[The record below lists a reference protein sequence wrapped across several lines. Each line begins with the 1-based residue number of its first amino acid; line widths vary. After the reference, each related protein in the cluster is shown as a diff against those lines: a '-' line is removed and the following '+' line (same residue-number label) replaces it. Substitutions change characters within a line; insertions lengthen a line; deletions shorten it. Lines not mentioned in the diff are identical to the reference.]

1 MIITI
6 TIFCIV
12 AAIMMS
18 SFFSC
23 AESAMTGASEAY
35 MADLEK
41 NILNL
46 GSVVTEE
53 DRSTDNSQQ
62 TSEYS
67 HAKTYEN
74 HE

>member
-1 MIITI
+1 MPGLFSQVLGHTSDAVKEDISPEKL
-6 TIFCIV
+6 V
-12 AAIMMS
+12 KIMNLV
-18 SFFSC
+18 
-23 AESAMTGASEAY
+23 
-35 MADLEK
+35 ADLEK

>member
-1 MIITI
+1 MKEDISPEKL
-6 TIFCIV
+6 V
-12 AAIMMS
+12 KIMNLV
-18 SFFSC
+18 
-23 AESAMTGASEAY
+23 
-35 MADLEK
+35 ADLEK

>member
-1 MIITI
+1 MK
-6 TIFCIV
+6 
-12 AAIMMS
+12 IMNLV
-18 SFFSC
+18 
-23 AESAMTGASEAY
+23 
-35 MADLEK
+35 ADLEK